1 MGKLKGYAQD
11 WLEHGGYELG
21 YDITN
26 LPDLA
31 DFDSVK
37 LNRIDAQDYYTNK
50 NLKKGKLTND
60 NRS

>member
-1 MGKLKGYAQD
+1 
-11 WLEHGGYELG
+11 YELG